1 MQGRSVRGWWATL
14 ALAGVAALGAACGP
28 GSGASSGG
36 ASGSGGPHGTG
47 TPGGVGFAGCGAN
60 AGAAPAPGP
69 KVPAGSQGPWTND
82 SCVYGTGNGLQET
95 WIVDMTT
102 DEAQNRWIATP
113 NALYLA
119 TPGGALRRYDERDG
133 LHLGDI
139 TGRPRGPVGWV
150 EYCDD
155 QPRSGAPPCA
165 GTLKWGGANSSGIE
179 SLAGGE
185 PNEVFV
191 GYHGSK
197 TIPDNTCGG
206 PGPDWCDP
214 MTHSGKIDRVRLNAD
229 GSITVT
235 RFDYWVNWHSL
246 GYWHNRSPFRLLYDH
261 VFHPGTLYAAND
273 HGIVMV
279 FPDRWTPYTGT
290 SPSDLDPWLAKF
302 VGDHLHAEVCYH
314 QTCAAGGDPRAGDWR
329 GLWLDGS
336 GNLWHAGQYT
346 AGLVTWDS
354 DPVQW
359 WERWGAAF
367 LQSFGDPYVFG
378 GPAGTE
384 PVFKVPLE
392 GDDVN
397 LTAVSVCPDGRV
409 WFGSYGPTGVTDTVA
424 VWSGSAG
431 FKTYD
436 AKQLG
441 LSDRAVQ
448 DLVCLPDGRLVL
460 VGVASGAIVW
470 NPATGA
476 SKQLAGLPGSRVN
489 RLTLDT
495 TVSPWQLLVST
506 DGGAAVLR
514 SIP

>member
-1 MQGRSVRGWWATL
+1 MRGGCAGGCGAAL
-14 ALAGVAALGAACGP
+14 VLAGVAVLAAACGP
-28 GSGASSGG
+28 GSGASAGG
-36 ASGSGGPHGTG
+36 SHGSGG
-47 TPGGVGFAGCGAN
+47 TPGGVGFAGCGGVP
-60 AGAAPAPGP
+60 GATPAPGA
-69 KVPAGSQGPWTND
+69 KVAAGTQGPWTND
-82 SCVYGTGNGLQET
+82 ACVYAPGVALDES
-95 WIVDMTT
+95 WVVDMSV

-133 LHLGDI
+133 LHLGDV
-139 TGRPRGPVGWV
+139 TGRTPGPVGWV

-155 QPRSGAPPCA
+155 QPKAGAVPCA
-165 GTLKWGGANSSGIE
+165 GTLKWGGANSTGIR
-179 SLAGGE
+179 SVAGGG
-185 PNEVFV
+185 PNEVLV
-191 GYHGSK
+191 GYQGSK
-197 TIPDNTCGG
+197 TIPDNSCGG

-214 MTHSGKIDRVRLNAD
+214 MTHSGKIDRVHLNAD
-229 GSITVT
+229 GSISVT
-235 RFDYWVNWHSL
+235 RLDYWVNFHNL

-261 VFHPGTLYAAND
+261 VYHPGTLYAAND
-273 HGIVMV
+273 HGIVIV

-290 SPSDLDPWLAKF
+290 SPSDLDPWLGKF
-302 VGDHLHAEVCYH
+302 IGDHLHAEVCYH
-314 QTCAAGGDPRAGDWR
+314 ASCASGGDPRAGDWR

-336 GNLWHAGQYT
+336 GNLWHAGQYN
-346 AGLVTWDS
+346 AGLSTWDS
-354 DPVQW
+354 DPLNW
-359 WERWGAAF
+359 WGRWGGAF
-367 LQSFGDPYVFG
+367 LQNFGDPYVFG

-384 PVFKVPLE
+384 PVFKVPME
-392 GDDVN
+392 GDNVN

-409 WFGSYGPTGVTDTVA
+409 WFGSSGPTNVTDTVA

-436 AKQLG
+436 AKALG

-476 SKQLAGLPGSRVN
+476 SRALEGLPGTHVN

-495 TVSPWQLLVST
+495 TVSPWQLMVST
-506 DGGAAVLR
+506 DAGAAVLR

>member
-1 MQGRSVRGWWATL
+1 MTVRSRWGSWATR
-14 ALAGVAALGAACGP
+14 ALAGVALAALACGP
-28 GSGASSGG
+28 GSGTHSGG
-36 ASGSGGPHGTG
+36 ATGSHGPKA
-47 TPGGVGFAGCGAN
+47 GVGFAGCSADPS
-60 AGAAPAPGP
+60 ATPAPGP
-69 KVPAGSQGPWTND
+69 RVAPGTQGPWTND
-82 SCVYGTGNGLQET
+82 DCVYGANGLKEA
-95 WIVDMTT
+95 WIVDVTT
-102 DEAQNRWIATP
+102 DEAQNRWIGTP

-139 TGRPRGPVGWV
+139 TGRTPGPVGWV

-155 QPRSGAPPCA
+155 QPRTGSVPCS
-165 GTLKWGGANSSGIE
+165 GTLKWGGANSNGIR
-179 SLAGGE
+179 SLAGGA

-229 GSITVT
+229 GSISVT
-235 RFDYWVNWHSL
+235 RFDYWVNWHSM
-246 GYWHNRSPFRLLYDH
+246 GYWHNRTPFRLLYDH

-273 HGIVMV
+273 HGVVIV

-314 QTCAAGGDPRAGDWR
+314 QSCASGGDPRAGDWR

-367 LQSFGDPYVFG
+367 LQSFGDPYVLG

-384 PVFKVPLE
+384 PVFKVPME
-392 GDDVN
+392 GDNVN

-409 WFGSYGPTGVTDTVA
+409 WFSSSGPTGVTDTVA
-424 VWSGSAG
+424 VWTPGVQT

-436 AKQLG
+436 GKALG
-441 LSDRAVQ
+441 LPDRAVQ
-448 DLVCLPDGRLVL
+448 DLVCLPDGRLV
-460 VGVASGAIVW
+460 VAGVNGGAVVWDPGSGASA
-470 NPATGA
+470 P
-476 SKQLAGLPGSRVN
+476 LAGLPGGHVN

-495 TVSPWQLLVST
+495 TVKPWTLLVAT